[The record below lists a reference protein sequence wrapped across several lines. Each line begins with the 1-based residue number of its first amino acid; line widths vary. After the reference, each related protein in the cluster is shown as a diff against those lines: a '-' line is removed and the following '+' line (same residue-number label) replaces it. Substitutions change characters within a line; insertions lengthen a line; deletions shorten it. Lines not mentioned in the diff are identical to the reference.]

1 MRMRYNISIT
11 QKAYNKKPSK
21 GDYPKM
27 KFEKHSFSNLTTFF
41 DAIKGGHAF
50 CGNMNDNDEPFT
62 TKYKTER
69 NFAYTNLVVVDIDN
83 TTIEPSTFYTQ
94 STLTPTYVYTSFSHA
109 PQEGKI
115 KYHVLYALNEKITSK
130 EQYELVYDAIS
141 SAIHTDFPSIELD
154 DSMRNVAQCTNGTSS
169 SLPNFEEYYNSD
181 KLITYPL
188 SLFNLERQEYNRK
201 LDDKQNATD
210 ECPLKDKNRKV
221 NRRYILSLDGQF
233 EADLHSMDLMDFLS
247 KYSEVYEYR
256 EQSIA
261 MFNEQHYEI
270 LDNTNAE
277 LIFSFYTADLG
288 YGKTCRVRSKIRQGE
303 GKRCKTLIA
312 HGLAFRVIFPNITDE
327 HLVYCLLYDLYL
339 NFDYADGKYDANR
352 ICEIAALCMGYDM
365 TKYTSKH
372 RHKYHVDTEWC
383 RNQGIKPIAY
393 AQHVR
398 KLLSDEAIGEL
409 YDTNLSVRENT
420 RILNEN
426 GIKVGKSRVGQF
438 KKEHNL

>member
-27 KFEKHSFSNLTTFF
+27 KFEKHSFSSLTMFF
-41 DAIKGGHAF
+41 DAIKEGHTF
-50 CGNMNDNDEPFT
+50 CYNMQDNDEPF
-62 TKYKTER
+62 KMSYKTES
-69 NFAYTNLVVVDIDN
+69 NFAYTQLVVVDIDN
-83 TTIEPSTFYTQ
+83 STIEPKTFYTQ

-109 PQEGKI
+109 PEEGKI
-115 KYHVLYALNEKITSK
+115 KYHVLYALDAKITSK
-130 EQYELVYDAIS
+130 EQFEQIYDAIS
-141 SAIHTDFPSIELD
+141 TAIHTDFPSIELD
-154 DSMRNVAQCTNGTSS
+154 DSMRSVAQCTNGTSS
-169 SLPNFEEYYNSD
+169 LLSNFEEYYNPNQLD
-181 KLITYPL
+181 TYPL
-188 SLFNLERQEYNRK
+188 SLFNLERQENNRK
-201 LDDKQNATD
+201 SDDKQNVTG

-221 NRRYILSLDGQF
+221 NRRYILSLNGQF
-233 EADLHSMDLMDFLS
+233 EEDLQSMDLMDFLS

-261 MFNEQHYEI
+261 MFNEQHFEI

-277 LIFSFYTADLG
+277 LIFSFYTANLG
-288 YGKTCRVRSKIRQGE
+288 NGKTCRVRSKIRQGK

-312 HGLAFRVIFPNITDE
+312 HGLAFRMIFPNITDE
-327 HLVYCLLYDLYL
+327 HLVYCLLNDLYL
-339 NFDYADGKYDANR
+339 NFDYADGKYNTYR

-365 TKYTSKH
+365 NRYTSKH

-398 KLLSDEAIGEL
+398 KLLTDEAIGEL
-409 YDTNLSVRENT
+409 YDTSLSVRENT

-438 KKEHNL
+438 KKEHHL

>member
-11 QKAYNKKPSK
+11 QKAYSKKPSK
-21 GDYPKM
+21 GDYPQM
-27 KFEKHSFSNLTTFF
+27 KFEKHSFSSLTTFF
-41 DAIKGGHAF
+41 DAIKDGHTF
-50 CGNMNDNDEPFT
+50 CYNMQDNDEPF
-62 TKYKTER
+62 KMSYKTES
-69 NFAYTNLVVVDIDN
+69 NFAYTQLVVVDIDN
-83 TTIEPSTFYTQ
+83 STIEPKTFYTQ

-109 PQEGKI
+109 PEEGKI
-115 KYHVLYALNEKITSK
+115 KYHVLYALDAKITSK
-130 EQYELVYDAIS
+130 EQFEQIYDAIS
-141 SAIHTDFPSIELD
+141 TAIHTDFPSIEMD
-154 DSMRNVAQCTNGTSS
+154 DSMRSVAQCTNGTSS
-169 SLPNFEEYYNSD
+169 KSPYFEEYYNPNQLD
-181 KLITYPL
+181 TYPL
-188 SLFNLERQEYNRK
+188 SLFNLERQENSRK
-201 LDDKQNATD
+201 SDDKRNTID
-210 ECPLKDKNRKV
+210 ECPQKDRNKKTK
-221 NRRYILSLDGQF
+221 RYILSLSGQF
-233 EADLHSMDLMDFLS
+233 EEDLKSMDLMDFLS

-261 MFNEQHYEI
+261 MFNEQHFEI

-277 LIFSFYTADLG
+277 LIFSFYTANLG
-288 YGKTCRVRSKIRQGE
+288 YGKTCRVRSKIRQGK

-339 NFDYADGKYDANR
+339 NFDNTDGKYGTYR

-365 TKYTSKH
+365 SKYTSKH
-372 RHKYHVDTEWC
+372 RHNYHVDSKWC
-383 RNQGIKPIAY
+383 KSQGIKPIAY

-398 KLLSDEAIGEL
+398 KLLTDEAIGEL
-409 YDTNLSVRENT
+409 YDTSLSVRENT

>member
-1 MRMRYNISIT
+1 MRMSYNISIT
-11 QKAYNKKPSK
+11 EKAYSMKPSK

-27 KFEKHSFSNLTTFF
+27 KFEKNSFSSLTTFF
-41 DAIKGGHAF
+41 DAIKEGHTF
-50 CGNMNDNDEPFT
+50 CYNMQDNDEPF
-62 TKYKTER
+62 KMSYKTES
-69 NFAYTNLVVVDIDN
+69 NFAYTQLVVVDIDN
-83 TTIEPSTFYTQ
+83 TTIEPSVFYAQ

-115 KYHVLYALNEKITSK
+115 KYHVLYALDEKITSK
-130 EQYELVYDAIS
+130 AQFEQVYDAIS
-141 SAIHTDFPSIELD
+141 TAIHTDFPSIELD
-154 DSMRNVAQCTNGTSS
+154 DSMRSVAQCTNGTSS
-169 SLPNFEEYYNSD
+169 LLPNFEEYYNPNQLD
-181 KLITYPL
+181 TYSL
-188 SLFNLERQEYNRK
+188 SLFNLERQENNRK
-201 LDDKQNATD
+201 SNDKQNATD
-210 ECPLKDKNRKV
+210 ECPLKDINRKE
-221 NRRYILSLDGQF
+221 NRRYILSLNGQF
-233 EADLHSMDLMDFLS
+233 EEDLKSMDLMDFLS
-247 KYSEVYEYR
+247 KYSVLYEYR

-261 MFNEQHYEI
+261 MFNEQHYEM

-277 LIFSFYTADLG
+277 LIFTFYTADLG
-288 YGKTCRVRSKIRQGE
+288 YGKTCRVRRKIRQGE

-352 ICEIAALCMGYDM
+352 ICEIAALCMKYDM
-365 TKYTSKH
+365 KKYTSKH
-372 RHKYHVDTEWC
+372 RNKYHVDTDWC
-383 RNQGIKPIAY
+383 RSQSIKPIAY

-398 KLLSDEAIGEL
+398 KLLTDEAIGEL